1 MTTSS
6 PALRNVHPNRPLTF
20 VSSHPWWHEQCQSTG
35 NGSGDRCVV
44 GPYDCRMKRDGRPV
58 TNSTAVT
65 ASDLLT
71 LLGDWS
77 AEETSLYR
85 ALAVKVQRLIQRG
98 DLPPGIG
105 LPPERV
111 LAQALA
117 VSRGTVMNAF
127 DSLRQDRFL
136 ESRQGSGTRVR
147 VDAPRPLLPD
157 MDLLGRAAPSRS
169 LTGRL
174 MEDRPGV
181 IDLAISRL
189 HDADAV
195 RSVVLPASWDEIELA
210 GDGHG
215 YAPQGLRSLRQ
226 VVAAY
231 YQDRGLR
238 TEPEQVL
245 ITAGAQQGID
255 LCAALA
261 LRPGDSV
268 LVESPTYPGAIDAFA
283 RYGAR
288 VTSIPFE
295 SHWERPAS
303 LREAIETHAP
313 RLAYLMPATHNPTG
327 RSLSD
332 SRRREIA
339 RLADTHELYVIEDN
353 SLADVEFSPRDR
365 PLVAAYATQ
374 DHVLTLGSLSKS
386 AWGGLRIGWI
396 RGESSLIS
404 RLARS
409 KAAKD
414 LSLSPITQLIAQ
426 RVLEDFESITALR
439 RAQLLSRAG
448 FLRDRLRTVIPDWTF
463 EDAAGGLSLWVRLP
477 FGNGDAF
484 AQHALRHGVAVIPGS
499 AHCLDGAG
507 AAHLRIAYA
516 QPEHIIEEGVARLRS
531 AWTEYTQRRE
541 AKADGCHVVPLRSR
555 SELAG

>member
-1 MTTSS
+1 M
-6 PALRNVHPNRPLTF
+6 A
-20 VSSHPWWHEQCQSTG
+20 
-35 NGSGDRCVV
+35 
-44 GPYDCRMKRDGRPV
+44 
-58 TNSTAVT
+58 TATATAIT

-71 LLGDWS
+71 LLGDWT
-77 AEETSLYR
+77 AEDTSLFR
-85 ALAVKVQRLIQRG
+85 ALASTLQRLIERG
-98 DLPPGIG
+98 DLPPGTG
-105 LPPERV
+105 LPPERA

-127 DSLRQDRFL
+127 DALRQDRFL

-147 VDAPRPLLPD
+147 IDAPRPLLPD

-169 LTGRL
+169 LAGRL
-174 MEDRPGV
+174 LEDRPGV
-181 IDLAISRL
+181 IDLAVSML

-195 RSVVLPASWDEIELA
+195 RSASLPASWDEIEFA

-226 VVAAY
+226 VVAGY

-261 LRPGDSV
+261 LRPGDRV

-283 RYGAR
+283 RYGAH
-288 VTSIPFE
+288 VVSVPFE
-295 SHWERPAS
+295 SHWDRPAR
-303 LREAIETHAP
+303 LREAIEKHAP
-313 RLAYLMPATHNPTG
+313 RLVYVMPGTHNPTG
-327 RSLSD
+327 RSLPD

-339 RLADTHELYVIEDN
+339 RLADTNELYVIEDN
-353 SLADVEFSPRDR
+353 TLADVQFSPRDR
-365 PLVAAYATQ
+365 PLVAAYATG

-396 RGESSLIS
+396 RAEGPLVS

-426 RVLEDFESITALR
+426 RVLQDFDSVTALR
-439 RAQLLSRAG
+439 RAQLVSRAG
-448 FLRDRLRTVIPDWTF
+448 FLRDRLRAVLPEWTF
-463 EDAAGGLSLWVRLP
+463 ADAEGGLSLWIHLP
-477 FGNGDAF
+477 FGSGDEF
-484 AQHALRHGVAVIPGS
+484 AQSALRHGVAVIPGS
-499 AHCLDGAG
+499 AHCVDGTG
-507 AAHLRIAYA
+507 AAYLRIAYA
-516 QPEHIIEEGVARLRS
+516 QPEHIIEEGVARLRA
-531 AWTEYTQRRE
+531 AWAEYTQRGE
-541 AKADGCHVVPLRSR
+541 ARIDGCQIVALRSR

>member
-1 MTTSS
+1 MADSVMT
-6 PALRNVHPNRPLTF
+6 A
-20 VSSHPWWHEQCQSTG
+20 
-35 NGSGDRCVV
+35 
-44 GPYDCRMKRDGRPV
+44 
-58 TNSTAVT
+58 A
-65 ASDLLT
+65 DLLT

-77 AEETSLYR
+77 VGDTSLYR
-85 ALAVKVQRLIQRG
+85 ALALRLQRLIQRG
-98 DLPPGIG
+98 DLPPGTG

-127 DSLRQDRFL
+127 DTLRQNRFL

-181 IDLAISRL
+181 IDLAVSML
-189 HDADAV
+189 HDADAL
-195 RSVVLPASWDEIELA
+195 RSAALPTSWDEIEAA

-215 YAPQGLRSLRQ
+215 YAPQGLRGLRQ
-226 VVAAY
+226 TVADY

-238 TEPEQVL
+238 TDPDQVL

-283 RYGAR
+283 RYGAH
-288 VTSIPFE
+288 VVSIPFD
-295 SHWERPAS
+295 SHWDRPAT
-303 LREAIETHAP
+303 LRQAIEAHAP
-313 RLAYLMPATHNPTG
+313 RLVYLMPGTHNPTG
-327 RSLSD
+327 RSLPD
-332 SRRREIA
+332 TRRREIA
-339 RLADTHELYVIEDN
+339 RLADQHELYVIEDN
-353 SLADVEFSPRDR
+353 TLADIEFSPRDR
-365 PLVAAYATQ
+365 PLVAAYATG

-386 AWGGLRIGWI
+386 AWGGLRTGWI
-396 RGESSLIS
+396 RAEASLIS

-414 LSLSPITQLIAQ
+414 LSSSPITQLLAQ
-426 RVLEDFESITALR
+426 RVLNDFDSVAALR
-439 RAQLLSRAG
+439 RAQLAGRAG
-448 FLRDRLRTVIPDWTF
+448 FLRDRLRAVLPEWSF
-463 EDAAGGLSLWVRLP
+463 AEAAGGLSLWVRLP
-477 FGNGDAF
+477 FGSGDEF
-484 AQHALRHGVAVIPGS
+484 AQSALRHGVAVIPGS
-499 AHCLDGAG
+499 AHCVDGAG
-507 AAHLRIAYA
+507 TDHLRISFA
-516 QPEHIIEEGVARLRS
+516 QSEHVIEEGVTRLRT
-531 AWTEYTQRRE
+531 AWAEYTQRTD
-541 AKADGCHVVPLRSR
+541 ATTHGCRVVALRPS